1 MADVN
6 APRDLDD
13 PNRGDRNRDCLRD
26 ADRGQLLLVAGLVMA
41 VSLVALVV
49 LLNASIYS
57 ENLATRGV
65 EAADGEPLEI
75 RAVAVDG
82 TGTLIDATNRDRPGS
97 YNEARDA
104 VEAGIGDLDGRLAR
118 TAAERGG
125 MAGVSLTGDG
135 ARQGRYVA
143 GSLDDSSNVSTVER
157 TRAFTVA
164 ADPLP
169 TDEDNPLTV
178 VFNRTGSNT
187 THEAYAYEPSSGTV
201 VVETGTNGTNVTE
214 ACRIDG
220 IEDSRVTVDITG
232 ESVDG
237 EPCPGIWPTELSDE
251 PDAYDIEFVN
261 TDGVDAEMTAT
272 VLSDGSVTSL
282 ESTPAVYDAT
292 LRFRYRTADVR
303 FETTVRVAPGEP
315 ND

>member
-1 MADVN
+1 MADVT
-6 APRDLDD
+6 APAAGDD
-13 PNRGDRNRDCLRD
+13 PNRGRLRD
-26 ADRGQLLLVAGLVMA
+26 DDRGQLLLVAGLVMA

-75 RAVAVDG
+75 RAAAVDG
-82 TGTLIDATNRDRPGS
+82 TGTLIDATNRGQPGS
-97 YNEARDA
+97 YSAAETDIEN
-104 VEAGIGDLDGRLAR
+104 GIVDLDRRLGR
-118 TAAERGG
+118 TAARRGG
-125 MAGVSLTGDG
+125 IANLSLTDDEL
-135 ARQGRYVA
+135 REGRYVT
-143 GSLDDSSNVSTVER
+143 GSLDDSSNVSAVEQ
-157 TRAFTVA
+157 TRSFTVA
-164 ADPLP
+164 ADTSS
-169 TDEDNPLTV
+169 TDEDNPFTV

-187 THEAYAYEPSSGTV
+187 THEAYAYESSSGTV

-220 IEDSRVTVDITG
+220 IEDSRVTVDVTG

-237 EPCPGIWPTELSDE
+237 ESCPGIWPTELSE
-251 PDAYDIEFVN
+251 ESDAYVIEFAN
-261 TDGVDAEMTAT
+261 TADVDAEMAAT
-272 VLSDGSVTSL
+272 VLSDGSVSSL
-282 ESTPAVYDAT
+282 ETTPAVYDAT
-292 LRFRYRTADVR
+292 LRFRYRTADLR